1 MSPSTV
7 RVAGLHST
15 HAQRDGNWRP
25 LSSDDAA
32 VIDLPFRK
40 TVITG
45 GAGFVGSHLVDR
57 LLSGGE
63 TRVLVLDNL
72 ARGRRENLARYL
84 GDPRMDFV
92 VGDISD
98 APTVYD
104 AIKGAEVVFHLA
116 VAPPTTHPELD
127 IATVFASDVIG
138 TFNVL
143 RAAVTHGIRR
153 VVFASSAEVYGSPV
167 GLPVDEAY
175 PLQPVSLEGGMK
187 VAGEALCRTFRNEL
201 GLDVAILRL
210 AKIYGQRDVG
220 SPFSVW
226 VESAEAGRDL
236 RVEKQQ
242 RVIDIVWVGQ
252 VVDALLRAS
261 TLERPLPPI
270 NIASGT
276 GTSTLAMAKRIARA
290 AGGSGRRVKI
300 ISAGGPQVG
309 PFIASVERMREIL
322 GIEPFT
328 DPLRHLE
335 DLVAGAR
342 AVAT

>member
-1 MSPSTV
+1 MNPSV
-7 RVAGLHST
+7 VGVAGLYAT
-15 HAQRDGNWRP
+15 PLQRDGNWRAV
-25 LSSDDAA
+25 SGDDDA
-32 VIDLPFRK
+32 VMELPLRK
-40 TVITG
+40 TVVTG

-57 LLSGGE
+57 LLSGWE

-84 GDPRMDFV
+84 DDPRVDLV
-92 VGDISD
+92 VGDIAD
-98 APTVYD
+98 APTVYN

-116 VAPPTTHPELD
+116 VAPPTVHPELD

-210 AKIYGQRDVG
+210 AKIYGQRDVD

-236 RVEKQQ
+236 RVEKTQ
-242 RVIDIVWVGQ
+242 RVIDVVWVGQ

-261 TLERPLPPI
+261 TVERPLPPI

-290 AGGSGRRVKI
+290 AGSNGGRVKVV
-300 ISAGGPQVG
+300 SGGGPQVR
-309 PFIASVERMREIL
+309 PFIASVERMKEIL

-335 DLVAGAR
+335 DLVVR
-342 AVAT
+342 THAVAT

>member
-1 MSPSTV
+1 MNV
-7 RVAGLHST
+7 
-15 HAQRDGNWRP
+15 
-25 LSSDDAA
+25 SSAIVD
-32 VIDLPFRK
+32 PPTRK

-57 LLSGGE
+57 LLTGGG

-72 ARGRRENLARYL
+72 TRGRRENLARYVD
-84 GDPRMDFV
+84 DPRVDLV

-98 APTVYD
+98 ASTVYD
-104 AIKGAEVVFHLA
+104 AINGAEVVFHLA
-116 VAPPTTHPELD
+116 VAPPTRHPELD
-127 IATVFASDVIG
+127 IAAVFASDVIG
-138 TFNVL
+138 TFNIL
-143 RAAVTHGIRR
+143 QAAVTHGVRR
-153 VVFASSAEVYGSPV
+153 VVFASSAEVYGSPL

-175 PLQPVSLEGGMK
+175 PLHPVSLEGGMK
-187 VAGEALCRTFRNEL
+187 VAGEALCRAFHSEL

-210 AKIYGQRDVG
+210 AKIYGDRDPG

-236 RVEKQQ
+236 RVDKMQ
-242 RVIDIVWVGQ
+242 RVIDVVWVGQ

-261 TLERPLPPI
+261 TVRRPLPPI

-276 GTSTLAMAKRIARA
+276 GTSTLVMAKRIARA
-290 AGGSGRRVKI
+290 AGVSGGKVKI
-300 ISAGGPQVG
+300 IPGGPQVR
-309 PFIASVERMREIL
+309 PFIANVERMKDML
-322 GIEPFT
+322 GIEPFI
-328 DPLRHLE
+328 DPLRYLE